1 MAPAVVIAGVRSG
14 VGKTTIATG
23 IMGALTRRGLRVQP
37 FKAGPDYIDPSY
49 HQLACGVPSR
59 NLDTWLLPHPTVS
72 ELFHRANAQGDI
84 SIIEGVMGVFDGHS
98 SLSEEGSTAQL
109 AKLLDTPVIL
119 VADAAKVA
127 RSVAAEVL
135 GYQQFDPDLRIAGVI
150 LNGVGGPR
158 HLEFCQPQIEA
169 STGLPVLGYL
179 PRREELVQP
188 ERHLGL
194 IPTVEGT
201 VVEEWYDALIQQ
213 VEDTIDLDRVVQL
226 AATANPTK
234 PQPQVFPHSK
244 QPQTARIA
252 IARDKAFS
260 FYYQDSLEL
269 LEAWG
274 AELVPFSPLDD
285 SCLPAGVGG
294 IYIGGGFPEMFAQ
307 ELSANTPM
315 RASVL
320 AAINNQLPV
329 YAECGGLMYLGQ
341 TLSDLEGKQFPMVGA
356 IPVVSSMNERH
367 LHLGYREVEARSG
380 GPLLD
385 KGERVRGHEF
395 HWSVLEQSPDP
406 EHSAYNV
413 IDQEGR
419 PEGFH
424 MGSVW
429 ASYIHIHLG
438 SKPSLA
444 KRFVQVCSSGI
455 KSRP

>member
-1 MAPAVVIAGVRSG
+1 MSPAVVIAGVRSG

-23 IMGALTRRGLRVQP
+23 IMGALTRRGRRVQP

-59 NLDTWLLPHPTVS
+59 NLDTWLLPHLTVS
-72 ELFHRANAQGDI
+72 ELFHRADAQGDI

-188 ERHLGL
+188 ERHMGL
-194 IPTVEGT
+194 IPTIEGT
-201 VVEEWYDALIQQ
+201 VAEAWYDALIQQ
-213 VEDTIDLDRVVQL
+213 VEETIDLDRIVQI
-226 AATANPTK
+226 AATANPSK
-234 PQPQVFPHSK
+234 PEPQVFPHSK
-244 QPQTARIA
+244 QRQTARIA

-260 FYYQDSLEL
+260 FYYQDSLDL

-274 AELVPFSPLDD
+274 AELVPFSPLED
-285 SCLPAGVGG
+285 SSLPQGVGG
-294 IYIGGGFPEMFAQ
+294 LYIGGGFPEMFAR
-307 ELSANTPM
+307 ELSENAPM

-320 AAINNQLPV
+320 AAINKDLPV
-329 YAECGGLMYLGQ
+329 YAECGGLMYLGK
-341 TLSDLEGKQFPMVGA
+341 TLSDLDGKQFPMVGA
-356 IPVVSSMNERH
+356 IPVVSSMNDRH
-367 LHLGYREVEARSG
+367 LHLGYREVEARSD
-380 GPLLD
+380 GPLLET
-385 KGERVRGHEF
+385 GERVRGHEF

-406 EHSAYNV
+406 EQSAYNV

-444 KRFVQVCSSGI
+444 KRFVQICSSGI
-455 KSRP
+455 KSGL